1 MARVVIVVEEMR
13 YAGRLETGYFWQ
25 GGSEKLHPISH
36 PR

>member
-25 GGSEKLHPISH
+25 IGMGVAQRNYTL
-36 PR
+36 